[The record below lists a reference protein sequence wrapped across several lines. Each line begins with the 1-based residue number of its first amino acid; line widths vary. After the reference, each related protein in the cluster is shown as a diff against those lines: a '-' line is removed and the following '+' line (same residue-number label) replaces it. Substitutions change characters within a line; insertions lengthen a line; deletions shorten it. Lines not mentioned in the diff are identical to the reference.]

1 MILDRRLPAAV
12 SLDPRS
18 SEPAEGSSCELPA
31 LRLPRARGKW
41 NPTRKRGG
49 AADAGRIEAL
59 GGDLFTG
66 ELVDLDGA
74 RARARAACPPP

>member
-1 MILDRRLPAAV
+1 MIADRRLPAAV
-12 SLDPRS
+12 TLDPRS
-18 SEPAEGSSCELPA
+18 SKPTEGSSCEIPA
-31 LRLPRARGKW
+31 LRLPRARGKG

-74 RARARAACPPP
+74 RAALKS

>member
-1 MILDRRLPAAV
+1 MLVDRRLPSAV
-12 SLDPRS
+12 TLDPRS
-18 SEPAEGSSCELPA
+18 SQPAEESSYEFPV

-59 GGDLFTG
+59 GGDLFTS
-66 ELVDLDGA
+66 ELVGLDGA
-74 RARARAACPPP
+74 RAALKSRP